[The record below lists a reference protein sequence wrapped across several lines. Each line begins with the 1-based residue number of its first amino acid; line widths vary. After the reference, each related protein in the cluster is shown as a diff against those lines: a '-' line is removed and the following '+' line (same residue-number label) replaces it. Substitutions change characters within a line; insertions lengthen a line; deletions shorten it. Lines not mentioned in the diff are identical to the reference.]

1 MQLEVQLN
9 AQALLSVLVPAY
21 NEEWTIAPLVEG
33 LRRVLDAHG
42 VPAEIIV
49 IDDGSTDATAANAR
63 RGGAV
68 VLSHEANRGY
78 GAALKTG
85 IARSAGSA
93 LLIIDG
99 DGTYRPEDIPAL
111 LDRAGNADMVVGSRS
126 GREASL
132 PGLRKLAKGF
142 LRALAGYFTGVRVPD
157 LNSGL
162 RLLDK
167 ETVMSF
173 AHLLPQGFSFT
184 STITL
189 AMLSGRR
196 RVVYVPISY
205 MPRRVGSKFHP
216 LRETKN
222 AVRQILLT
230 MARLRPGKV
239 IVTASLAI
247 MVLSAAVAALWILE
261 AKTWPVFP
269 ILLMITGIVMG
280 IVGLLIDRK
289 TTRVLES
296 DPAE

>member
-1 MQLEVQLN
+1 MPQMQLEVQLN
-9 AQALLSVLVPAY
+9 APALLSVLVPAY
-21 NEEWTIAPLVEG
+21 NEERTVAPLIEG
-33 LRRVLDAHG
+33 LRRVLDERG

-49 IDDGSTDATAANAR
+49 IDDGSTDATAENAR

-68 VLSHEANRGY
+68 VLSHEANMGY

-99 DGTYRPEDIPAL
+99 DGTYLPEDIPAL
-111 LDRAGNADMVVGSRS
+111 LDRAESADMVVGSRG

-162 RLLDK
+162 RLLNK
-167 ETVMSF
+167 ETVLSF

-230 MARLRPGKV
+230 MARLRPGKLV
-239 IVTASLAI
+239 VTASLAV
-247 MVLSAAVAALWILE
+247 MVPSAAVGVLWILE
-261 AKTWPVFP
+261 AKTWPVVP
-269 ILLMITGIVMG
+269 LLLVVAAMIIGIIGFV
-280 IVGLLIDRK
+280 IDRK
-289 TTRVLES
+289 TTQLL
-296 DPAE
+296 DA